1 LQIMPNSNSSTTK
14 NFRVAATPMAFVHGV
29 LKAYEVYEKH
39 PERVM
44 TLAQI
49 TPKMLTDPVGR
60 VTAAQFE
67 LLSAS
72 AMQELDDE
80 ALGWFS
86 RPLPWG
92 SYGLLCRASI
102 TAPNLGV
109 ALQRWCRHLHLL
121 VDDVAL
127 QLHAADGLAHLQIH
141 QTSKKA
147 LPEFCLVTLL
157 RSLHGFACWAADT
170 RILLQAASFPFPAP
184 AHAEVYPLL
193 FPGARMHFDAPVAGF
208 SFTSDHLA
216 LPLVRDEAATRAM
229 LRRAVSLTVRPY
241 RRTRQLAAQVR
252 TLLRQDSAGAAEA
265 LAHQLHISVRTLHRQ
280 LLAEGTTLQ
289 ALKNEARLAQATTL
303 LRQSATPLKK
313 VALAVG
319 FQNEKSFARAF
330 HAWTGQPPGAFRRS
344 ADNA

>member
-1 LQIMPNSNSSTTK
+1 
-14 NFRVAATPMAFVHGV
+14 MAFVHGV
-29 LKAYEVYEKH
+29 LQAYAAYGKS
-39 PERVM
+39 PQRVLEA
-44 TLAQI
+44 TQI
-49 TPKMLTDPVGR
+49 TPKMLANPAAR

-80 ALGWFS
+80 ALAWFS

-92 SYGLLCRASI
+92 SYGLLCRASLS
-102 TAPNLGV
+102 APNLGV

-121 VDDVAL
+121 VDDVTL
-127 QLHAADGLAHLQIH
+127 QLHAADDVAHLQIH
-141 QTSKKA
+141 HTAQKP

-157 RSLHGFACWAADT
+157 RSVHGFACWAVDT
-170 RILLQAASFPFPAP
+170 RILLQEAHFPFAAP

-193 FPGARMHFDAPVAGF
+193 FPGARIHFNPTNASIAGF
-208 SFTSDHLA
+208 SFSSDHLA

-265 LAHQLHISVRTLHRQ
+265 LAHQLNISVRTLHRQ
-280 LLAEGTTLQ
+280 LLAEGTTLL
-289 ALKNEARLAQATTL
+289 ALKNEARLAHATTL
-303 LRQSATPLKK
+303 LRQSAMPLKK

-330 HAWTGQPPGAFRRS
+330 HAWTGQPPGAFRKS
-344 ADNA
+344 AEAV

>member
-1 LQIMPNSNSSTTK
+1 
-14 NFRVAATPMAFVHGV
+14 MAFVHGV
-29 LKAYEVYEKH
+29 LQAYTAYGRNPK
-39 PERVM
+39 RVLEM
-44 TLAQI
+44 AQI
-49 TPKMLTDPVGR
+49 TPKMLANPAAR

-80 ALGWFS
+80 ALAWFS

-102 TAPNLGV
+102 TAPDLGV

-121 VDDVAL
+121 LDDLSL
-127 QLHAADGLAHLQIH
+127 QLHTAEGVAHLQIH
-141 QTSKKA
+141 HAARPTHKA

-157 RSLHGFACWAADT
+157 RSVHGFACWATDT
-170 RILLQAASFPFPAP
+170 RILLQEASFPFPAP

-193 FPGARMHFDAPVAGF
+193 FPGAQIHFNAPVAGF
-208 SFTSDHLA
+208 SFTREHLA
-216 LPLVRDEAATRAM
+216 LPLVRDEAATRSM

-252 TLLRQDSAGAAEA
+252 TLLRQQSAGAAEA
-265 LAHQLHISVRTLHRQ
+265 LAHQLNISVRTLHRQ
-280 LLAEGTTLQ
+280 LLAEGTTLL
-289 ALKNEARLAQATTL
+289 ALKNEARLAHATTL
-303 LRQSATPLKK
+303 LRQSAMPLKK

-319 FQNEKSFARAF
+319 FQNEKSFSRAF
-330 HAWTGQPPGAFRRS
+330 QAWTGQPPGAFRRS
-344 ADNA
+344 AEAGQTV

>member
-1 LQIMPNSNSSTTK
+1 
-14 NFRVAATPMAFVHGV
+14 MAFVHGV
-29 LKAYEVYEKH
+29 LQAYVAYGKS
-39 PERVM
+39 PQRV
-44 TLAQI
+44 LEAAQI
-49 TPKMLTDPVGR
+49 TPKMLANPASR

-80 ALGWFS
+80 ALAWFS

-92 SYGLLCRASI
+92 SYGLLCRASLS
-102 TAPNLGV
+102 APNLGV

-121 VDDVAL
+121 VDDVML
-127 QLHAADGLAHLQIH
+127 QLHLADGVAHLQIH
-141 QTSKKA
+141 HTSAKP

-157 RSLHGFACWAADT
+157 RSVHGFACWAVDT
-170 RILLQAASFPFPAP
+170 RILLQEASFPFTAP

-193 FPGARMHFDAPVAGF
+193 FPGAHIHFNTSAAGF
-208 SFTSDHLA
+208 SFASDHLA

-252 TLLRQDSAGAAEA
+252 TLLRQDSTSAAEA
-265 LAHQLHISVRTLHRQ
+265 LAHQLNISVRTLHRQ
-280 LLAEGTTLQ
+280 LLAEGTTLL
-289 ALKNEARLAQATTL
+289 ALKNEARLAHATVL
-303 LRQSATPLKK
+303 LRQSAMPLKK

-330 HAWTGQPPGAFRRS
+330 HAWTGQPPGAFRKS
-344 ADNA
+344 VEAA